1 MLITE
6 ATPGSSN
13 HSVDNNK
20 TTPQISCSP
29 EDARFVSIKTTGHA
43 LIIKLFLAFSFKVA
57 AVALVVLVVLS
68 SCCSADFSN
77 EQKSASMRCGI
88 RSRKG

>member
-20 TTPQISCSP
+20 TTPQISCGP

-57 AVALVVLVVLS
+57 AVALVVLS
-68 SCCSADFSN
+68 SRRSADFSN